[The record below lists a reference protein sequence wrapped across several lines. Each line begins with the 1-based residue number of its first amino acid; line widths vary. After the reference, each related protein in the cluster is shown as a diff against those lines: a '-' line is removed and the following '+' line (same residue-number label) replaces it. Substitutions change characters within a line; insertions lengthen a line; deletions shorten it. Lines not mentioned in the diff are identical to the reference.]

1 MDMKKIIQIL
11 ILSIMSFSSYATYL
25 ICDAGPQQW
34 VGEADSGKSIGDAF
48 EVQLLEN
55 NRAILDGLPFCSTP
69 IMYFT
74 TDTHVEMICNEVD
87 RKSVYEGSVSIS
99 RISGLYSYD
108 FKVTYDGT
116 MIAWWLQKAKC
127 SVAEKKLF

>member
-1 MDMKKIIQIL
+1 MKRL
-11 ILSIMSFSSYATYL
+11 LLLLFVSISFNSYATYL

-34 VGEADSGKSIGDAF
+34 VGEADSSKSIGDAF

-55 NRAILDGLPFCSTP
+55 NRAILDGLPFCMSTP
-69 IMYFT
+69 IMYYT
-74 TDTHVEMICNEVD
+74 TDTHVLMFCNEVD
-87 RKSVYEGSVSIS
+87 RESVYEGSVSIS
-99 RISGLYSYD
+99 RISGLYDYD

-116 MIAWWLQKAKC
+116 MISWWLQKAKC